1 MNKRFW
7 KSALA
12 CSILAASQPV
22 WAQTAPQDSDS
33 AQVAVSGSVAR
44 LCILGEPSR
53 TLIDL
58 GQMAQTSGA
67 GVGRLAALPTQA
79 VSLPGSF
86 CNFAGSSLG
95 VSATALV
102 GTAGATPP
110 TGFAKAVNFT
120 ATATGWGTA
129 PTVVT
134 TGAAVDGSAPD
145 ASAAGA
151 VQGEPKLGTIDLALA
166 TFSAP
171 ANGLLVAGD
180 YSGQV
185 TVTLGPVPV
194 SE

>member
-1 MNKRFW
+1 MITRFW

-12 CSILAASQPV
+12 CSALVASQPV
-22 WAQTAPQDSDS
+22 WSQTAAQDSDS
-33 AQVAVSGSVAR
+33 AEVAVSGSVAR

-53 TLIDL
+53 SLIDL

-67 GVGRLAALPTQA
+67 GVGRLASLPAQS

-95 VSATALV
+95 VTASALV
-102 GTAGATPP
+102 GTDGATPP
-110 TGFAKAVNFT
+110 AGFAKAVNFT
-120 ATATGWGTA
+120 ATASGWGT
-129 PTVVT
+129 
-134 TGAAVDGSAPD
+134 
-145 ASAAGA
+145 GA
-151 VQGEPKLGTIDLALA
+151 VQGEPKLGTIDVALA

-185 TVTLGPVPV
+185 TVTLGPVAV